1 MGKENPDFQVPRD
14 FFFMLQR
21 QQVVIHSETVEKSQ
35 TFCEKWHLSQSGRF
49 LFLYKKE
56 EKVD

>member
-1 MGKENPDFQVPRD
+1 MGKENPVFQVPRD

-35 TFCEKWHLSQSGRF
+35 TFLRNGIYHSLVGSYFSI
-49 LFLYKKE
+49 KK
-56 EKVD
+56 KKR